1 LLLLERLIF
10 PRELALS
17 KEPVQTF
24 LLQAE
29 KDAQNRV
36 LLVWLSILSIKH
48 KSYI

>member
-17 KEPVQTF
+17 KEPVQT
-24 LLQAE
+24 LQAE